1 MSKIPTSRVEEI
13 LQSKIDGTSYDRPP
27 LSRVEALLL
36 ELDTGGG
43 GTTDYNQLINKPTLN
58 GAELRGDLSSKD
70 VGVEGDYDTTYN
82 PEDEHIVISQDQI
95 NALLH
100 N

>member
-1 MSKIPTSRVEEI
+1 MSTMPLSRTEEI

-43 GTTDYNQLINKPTLN
+43 GGGTTDYNQLVNKPSINGVTL
-58 GAELRGDLSSKD
+58 
-70 VGVEGDYDTTYN
+70 VGNVTSDDIKVEQGNTMTYDPDSESIGFNY
-82 PEDEHIVISQDQI
+82 D
-95 NALLH
+95 ALYGSH
-100 N
+100 